1 MILNII
7 LRTQRFRNLRKFVY
21 KIQGRET
28 ALFYYKGR
36 IIMKVKINPK
46 ERLEKAQKMVEE
58 KPEEFRDFEV
68 CGHYSVNNQMLI
80 CYQCPWAKEVKGYK
94 AWKSEGRQVQKGQKS
109 IRIFAPLTKKIKET
123 NDEEV
128 FGFRLVPVFD
138 ISQTEIIEEEE
149 YNDEDTVNKH
159 S

>member
-1 MILNII
+1 
-7 LRTQRFRNLRKFVY
+7 
-21 KIQGRET
+21 
-28 ALFYYKGR
+28 
-36 IIMKVKINPK
+36 MKVKINPK
-46 ERLEKAQKMVEE
+46 ELLEKAQKMAEE

-109 IRIFAPLTKKIKET
+109 IRIFAPLIKKIKET